1 MLDFLEIECYNKI
14 TKRKGEK
21 TMYKSDKTIGMSFF
35 EALRFVEKND
45 LWDEVFDFKVDNNG
59 IVLKVI
65 H

>member
-1 MLDFLEIECYNKI
+1 
-14 TKRKGEK
+14 
-21 TMYKSDKTIGMSFF
+21 MYKSDKTIGMSFF